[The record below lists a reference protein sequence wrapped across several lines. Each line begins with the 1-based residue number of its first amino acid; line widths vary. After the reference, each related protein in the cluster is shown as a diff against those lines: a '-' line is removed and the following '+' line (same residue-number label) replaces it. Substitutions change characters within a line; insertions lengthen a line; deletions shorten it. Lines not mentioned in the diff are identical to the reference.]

1 MNLDNIL
8 YTYNDVTILSVEDM
22 KQWLHDKGNFFF
34 DFLIKLCIAIV
45 LYVILSK
52 VLKKIAR
59 SIQAK
64 LDDKGVDQTASHF
77 VINLIR
83 YCILV
88 FAVFTIITQLKIVEV
103 TSIAALVASAG
114 VGISLAMQGALSNF
128 AGGILLLV
136 LKPFK
141 KGDYIVVPSAN
152 IEGTVEEIEIY
163 YTTISTILGEV
174 VKIPNS
180 QLTNNSVINRKGN
193 ENRALLIKINIAYD
207 SDVEKTKTVLKTML
221 DSQDKILGAPRDV
234 FVEELSDHS
243 IVMGLFC
250 MVPVSEYNNVRR
262 QLNEKTLQ
270 VLKENDISIP
280 FNQLDVHVIEKH
292 S

>member
-1 MNLDNIL
+1 MIINK
-8 YTYNDVTILSVEDM
+8 TINSYKDITIVSMEDM
-22 KQWLHDKGNFFF
+22 KNWLHDKGNFFF

-45 LYVILSK
+45 LFAILSK
-52 VLKKIAR
+52 ILKKIAN

-64 LDDKGVDQTASHF
+64 LDKKDVDQTASHF
-77 VINLIR
+77 VISLIR

-103 TSIAALVASAG
+103 ASIAALVASAG

-128 AGGILLLV
+128 AGGILLLA

-141 KGDYIVVPSAN
+141 KGDYIVIPGAN
-152 IEGTVEEIEIY
+152 IVGKVEEIEIY
-163 YTTISTILGEV
+163 YTTISTILGED

-193 ENRALLIKINIAYD
+193 ENRALLINVNISYN
-207 SDVEKTKTVLKTML
+207 SDLDKAKTVLKTML
-221 DSQDKILGAPRDV
+221 DSQDKILGTPRDI

-243 IVMGLFC
+243 IVLGVFC
-250 MVPVSEYNNVRR
+250 MVPVTEFNNVRR
-262 QLNEKTLQ
+262 QLNEKILL
-270 VLKENDISIP
+270 VLRENNIEIP
-280 FNQLDVHVIEKH
+280 YNQLDVHVIQ
-292 S
+292 

>member
-1 MNLDNIL
+1 MIINK
-8 YTYNDVTILSVEDM
+8 TINSYKDITIVSMEDM
-22 KQWLHDKGNFFF
+22 KNWLHDKGNFFF
-34 DFLIKLCIAIV
+34 DFLIKLVIAIV

-52 VLKKIAR
+52 ILKKIAA

-64 LDDKGVDQTASHF
+64 LDNKGVDQTASHF
-77 VINLIR
+77 VINLVR

-128 AGGILLLV
+128 AGGILLLA

-141 KGDYIVVPSAN
+141 KGDYIVIPGAN

-163 YTTISTILGEV
+163 YTTINTILGEV

-193 ENRALLIKINIAYD
+193 ENRALLIKVNIAYD
-207 SDVEKTKTVLKTML
+207 SDIEKTKTVLKTML

-250 MVPVSEYNNVRR
+250 MVPVNEYNNVRR

-270 VLKENDISIP
+270 VLKENDIMIP
-280 FNQLDVHVIEKH
+280 FNQLDVHVIQ
-292 S
+292 

>member
-1 MNLDNIL
+1 MLIYNYLNI
-8 YTYNDVTILSVEDM
+8 YRDITIVSMEDM
-22 KQWLHDKGNFFF
+22 KNWLHDKGNFFF
-34 DFLIKLCIAIV
+34 DFMIKLVIAII

-52 VLKKIAR
+52 ILKKIAA

-64 LDDKGVDQTASHF
+64 LDNKGVDQTASHF
-77 VINLIR
+77 VINLVR

-128 AGGILLLV
+128 AGGILLLA

-141 KGDYIVVPSAN
+141 KGDYIVIPGAN

-163 YTTISTILGEV
+163 YTTINTILGEV

-193 ENRALLIKINIAYD
+193 ENRALLIKVNIAYD
-207 SDVEKTKTVLKTML
+207 SDIEKTKTVLKTML

-250 MVPVSEYNNVRR
+250 MVPVNEYNNVRR

-270 VLKENDISIP
+270 VLKENDIVIP
-280 FNQLDVHVIEKH
+280 FNQLDVHVIQ
-292 S
+292 

>member
-1 MNLDNIL
+1 MIIDK
-8 YTYNDVTILSVEDM
+8 TINSYRDITIVSMEDM
-22 KQWLHDKGNFFF
+22 KNWLHDKGNFFF
-34 DFLIKLCIAIV
+34 DFLIKLVIAIV

-52 VLKKIAR
+52 ILKKIAA

-64 LDDKGVDQTASHF
+64 LDNKGVDQTASHF
-77 VINLIR
+77 VINLVR

-128 AGGILLLV
+128 AGGILLLA

-141 KGDYIVVPSAN
+141 KGDYIVIPGAN

-163 YTTISTILGEV
+163 YTTINTILGEV

-193 ENRALLIKINIAYD
+193 ENRALLIKVNIAYD
-207 SDVEKTKTVLKTML
+207 SDIEKTKTVLKTML

-243 IVMGLFC
+243 IVLGVFC
-250 MVPVSEYNNVRR
+250 MVPVSEFNNVRR
-262 QLNEKTLQ
+262 QLNEKILL
-270 VLKENDISIP
+270 VLRENNIEIP
-280 FNQLDVHVIEKH
+280 YNQLDVHVIQ
-292 S
+292 

>member
-1 MNLDNIL
+1 MLIYNYLNI
-8 YTYNDVTILSVEDM
+8 YRDITIVSMEDM
-22 KQWLHDKGNFFF
+22 KNWLHDKGNFFF
-34 DFLIKLCIAIV
+34 DFLIKLVIAII

-52 VLKKIAR
+52 ILKKIAA

-64 LDDKGVDQTASHF
+64 LDNKGVDQTASHF
-77 VINLIR
+77 VINLVR

-128 AGGILLLV
+128 AGGILLLA

-141 KGDYIVVPSAN
+141 KGDYIVIPGAN

-163 YTTISTILGEV
+163 YTTINTILGEV

-193 ENRALLIKINIAYD
+193 ENRALLIKVNIAYD
-207 SDVEKTKTVLKTML
+207 SDIEKTKTVLKTML

-250 MVPVSEYNNVRR
+250 MVPVNEYNNVRR

-270 VLKENDISIP
+270 VLKENDIVIP
-280 FNQLDVHVIEKH
+280 FNQLDVHVIQ
-292 S
+292 

>member
-1 MNLDNIL
+1 MIINK
-8 YTYNDVTILSVEDM
+8 TINSYKDITIVSMEDM
-22 KQWLHDKGNFFF
+22 KNWLHDKGNFFF
-34 DFLIKLCIAIV
+34 DFLIKLVIAII

-52 VLKKIAR
+52 ILKKIAA

-64 LDDKGVDQTASHF
+64 LDNKGVDQTASHF
-77 VINLIR
+77 VINLVR

-128 AGGILLLV
+128 AGGILLLA

-141 KGDYIVVPSAN
+141 KGDYIVIPGAN

-163 YTTISTILGEV
+163 YTTINTILGEV

-193 ENRALLIKINIAYD
+193 ENRALLIKVNIAYD
-207 SDVEKTKTVLKTML
+207 SDIEKTKTVLKTMM

-250 MVPVSEYNNVRR
+250 MVPVNEYNNVRR

-270 VLKENDISIP
+270 VLKENDIVIP
-280 FNQLDVHVIEKH
+280 FNQLDVHVIQ
-292 S
+292 

>member
-1 MNLDNIL
+1 MLIYNYLNI
-8 YTYNDVTILSVEDM
+8 YRDITIVSLEDM
-22 KQWLHDKGNFFF
+22 KNWLHDKGNFFF
-34 DFLIKLCIAIV
+34 DFLIKLVIAII

-52 VLKKIAR
+52 ILKKIAA

-64 LDDKGVDQTASHF
+64 LDNKGVDQTASHF
-77 VINLIR
+77 VINLVR

-88 FAVFTIITQLKIVEV
+88 FSVFTIITQLKIVEV

-128 AGGILLLV
+128 AGGILLLA

-141 KGDYIVVPSAN
+141 KGDYIVIPGAN

-163 YTTISTILGEV
+163 YTTINTILGEV

-193 ENRALLIKINIAYD
+193 ENRALLIKVNIAYD
-207 SDVEKTKTVLKTML
+207 SDIEKTKTVLKTML

-250 MVPVSEYNNVRR
+250 MVPVNEYNNVRR
-262 QLNEKTLQ
+262 QLNEKILQ
-270 VLKENDISIP
+270 VLKENDIVIP
-280 FNQLDVHVIEKH
+280 FNQLDVHVIQ
-292 S
+292 

>member
-1 MNLDNIL
+1 MLIYNYLNI
-8 YTYNDVTILSVEDM
+8 YRDITIVSMEDM
-22 KQWLHDKGNFFF
+22 KNWLHDKGNFFF
-34 DFLIKLCIAIV
+34 DFLIKLVIAII

-52 VLKKIAR
+52 ILKKIAA

-64 LDDKGVDQTASHF
+64 LDNKGVDQTASHF
-77 VINLIR
+77 VINLVR

-128 AGGILLLV
+128 AGGILLLA

-141 KGDYIVVPSAN
+141 KGDYIVIPGAN

-163 YTTISTILGEV
+163 YTTINTILGEV

-180 QLTNNSVINRKGN
+180 QLTNNSVINRRGN
-193 ENRALLIKINIAYD
+193 ENRALLIKVNIAYD
-207 SDVEKTKTVLKTML
+207 SDIEKTKTVLKTML

-243 IVMGLFC
+243 IVLGVFC
-250 MVPVSEYNNVRR
+250 MVPVSEFNNVRR
-262 QLNEKTLQ
+262 QLNEKILL
-270 VLKENDISIP
+270 VLRENNIEIP
-280 FNQLDVHVIEKH
+280 YNQLDVHVIQ
-292 S
+292 

>member
-1 MNLDNIL
+1 MIINK
-8 YTYNDVTILSVEDM
+8 TINSYKDITIVSMEDM
-22 KQWLHDKGNFFF
+22 KNWLHDKGNFFF
-34 DFLIKLCIAIV
+34 DFLIKLVIAII

-52 VLKKIAR
+52 ILKKIAA

-64 LDDKGVDQTASHF
+64 LDNKGVDQTASHF
-77 VINLIR
+77 VINLVR

-128 AGGILLLV
+128 AGGILLLA

-141 KGDYIVVPSAN
+141 KGDYIVIPGAN

-163 YTTISTILGEV
+163 YTTINTILGEV

-193 ENRALLIKINIAYD
+193 ENRALLIKVNIAYD
-207 SDVEKTKTVLKTML
+207 SDIEKTKTVLKTML

-250 MVPVSEYNNVRR
+250 MVPVNEYNNVRR

-270 VLKENDISIP
+270 VLKENDIMIP
-280 FNQLDVHVIEKH
+280 FNQLDVHVIQ
-292 S
+292 

>member
-1 MNLDNIL
+1 MLIYNYLNI
-8 YTYNDVTILSVEDM
+8 YRDITIVSMEDM
-22 KQWLHDKGNFFF
+22 KNWLHDKGNFFF
-34 DFLIKLCIAIV
+34 DFLIKLVIAIV

-52 VLKKIAR
+52 ILKKIAA

-64 LDDKGVDQTASHF
+64 LDNKGVDQTASHF
-77 VINLIR
+77 VINLVR

-128 AGGILLLV
+128 AGGILLLA

-141 KGDYIVVPSAN
+141 KGDYIVIPSAN

-163 YTTISTILGEV
+163 YTTINTILGEV

-193 ENRALLIKINIAYD
+193 ENRALLIKVNIAYD
-207 SDVEKTKTVLKTML
+207 SDIEKTKTVLKTML

-243 IVMGLFC
+243 IVLGVFC
-250 MVPVSEYNNVRR
+250 MVPVSEFNNVRR
-262 QLNEKTLQ
+262 QLNEKILL
-270 VLKENDISIP
+270 VLRENNIEIP
-280 FNQLDVHVIEKH
+280 YNQLDVHVIQ
-292 S
+292 

>member
-1 MNLDNIL
+1 MLIYNYLNI
-8 YTYNDVTILSVEDM
+8 YRDITIVSMEDM
-22 KQWLHDKGNFFF
+22 KNWLHDKGNFFF
-34 DFLIKLCIAIV
+34 DFLIKLVIAIV

-52 VLKKIAR
+52 ILKKIAA

-64 LDDKGVDQTASHF
+64 LDNKGVDQTASHF
-77 VINLIR
+77 VINLVR

-128 AGGILLLV
+128 AGGILLLA

-141 KGDYIVVPSAN
+141 KGDYIVIPSAN

-163 YTTISTILGEV
+163 YTTINTILGEV

-193 ENRALLIKINIAYD
+193 ENRALLIKVNIAYD
-207 SDVEKTKTVLKTML
+207 SDIEKTKTVLKTML

-250 MVPVSEYNNVRR
+250 MVPVNEYNNVRR

-270 VLKENDISIP
+270 VLKENDIVIP
-280 FNQLDVHVIEKH
+280 FNQLDVHVIQ
-292 S
+292 

>member
-1 MNLDNIL
+1 MLIYNYLNI
-8 YTYNDVTILSVEDM
+8 YSDITIVSMEDM
-22 KQWLHDKGNFFF
+22 KNWLHDKGNFFF
-34 DFLIKLCIAIV
+34 DFLIKLVIAIV

-52 VLKKIAR
+52 ILKKIAA

-64 LDDKGVDQTASHF
+64 LDNKGVDQTASHF
-77 VINLIR
+77 VINLVR

-128 AGGILLLV
+128 AGGILLLA

-141 KGDYIVVPSAN
+141 KGDYIVIPGAN

-163 YTTISTILGEV
+163 YTTINTILGEV

-193 ENRALLIKINIAYD
+193 ENRALLIKVNIAYD
-207 SDVEKTKTVLKTML
+207 SDIEKTKTVLKTML

-243 IVMGLFC
+243 IVLGVFC
-250 MVPVSEYNNVRR
+250 MVPVSEFNNVRR
-262 QLNEKTLQ
+262 QLNEKILL
-270 VLKENDISIP
+270 VLRENNIEIP
-280 FNQLDVHVIEKH
+280 YNQLDVHVIQ
-292 S
+292 

>member
-1 MNLDNIL
+1 MIN
-8 YTYNDVTILSVEDM
+8 YFMYKTYSDVTILSIDDM

-34 DFLIKLCIAIV
+34 DFLIKLVIAII

-52 VLKKIAR
+52 ILKKIAA

-64 LDDKGVDQTASHF
+64 LDNKGVDQTASHF
-77 VINLIR
+77 VINLVR

-128 AGGILLLV
+128 AGGILLLA

-141 KGDYIVVPSAN
+141 KGDYIVIPGAN

-163 YTTISTILGEV
+163 YTTINTILGEV

-193 ENRALLIKINIAYD
+193 ENRALLIKVNIAYD
-207 SDVEKTKTVLKTML
+207 SDIEKTKTVLKTML

-250 MVPVSEYNNVRR
+250 MVPVNEYNNVRR

-270 VLKENDISIP
+270 VLKENDIVIP
-280 FNQLDVHVIEKH
+280 FNQLDVHVIQ
-292 S
+292 

>member
-1 MNLDNIL
+1 MIIDK
-8 YTYNDVTILSVEDM
+8 TINSYRDITIVSMEDM
-22 KQWLHDKGNFFF
+22 KNWLHDKGNFFF
-34 DFLIKLCIAIV
+34 DFLIKLVIAIV

-52 VLKKIAR
+52 ILKKIAA

-64 LDDKGVDQTASHF
+64 LDNKGVDQTASHF
-77 VINLIR
+77 VINLVR

-128 AGGILLLV
+128 AGGILLLA
-136 LKPFK
+136 LKPIK
-141 KGDYIVVPSAN
+141 KGDYIVIPGAN

-163 YTTISTILGEV
+163 YTTINTILGEV

-193 ENRALLIKINIAYD
+193 ENRALLIKVNIAYD
-207 SDVEKTKTVLKTML
+207 SDIEKTKTVLKTML

-243 IVMGLFC
+243 IVLGVFC
-250 MVPVSEYNNVRR
+250 MVPVSEFNNVRR
-262 QLNEKTLQ
+262 QLNEKILL
-270 VLKENDISIP
+270 VLRENNIEIP
-280 FNQLDVHVIEKH
+280 YNQLDVHVIQ
-292 S
+292 

>member
-1 MNLDNIL
+1 MIINK
-8 YTYNDVTILSVEDM
+8 TINSYKDITIVSMEDM
-22 KQWLHDKGNFFF
+22 KNWLHDKGNFFF
-34 DFLIKLCIAIV
+34 DFLIKLVIAII

-52 VLKKIAR
+52 ILKKIAA

-64 LDDKGVDQTASHF
+64 LDNKGVDQTASHF
-77 VINLIR
+77 VINLVR

-128 AGGILLLV
+128 AGGILLLA

-141 KGDYIVVPSAN
+141 KGDYIVIPGAN

-163 YTTISTILGEV
+163 YTTINTILGEV

-193 ENRALLIKINIAYD
+193 ENRALLIKVNIAYD
-207 SDVEKTKTVLKTML
+207 SDIEKTKTVLKTML

-250 MVPVSEYNNVRR
+250 MVPVNEYNNVRR

-270 VLKENDISIP
+270 VLKENDIVIP
-280 FNQLDVHVIEKH
+280 FNQLDVHVIQ
-292 S
+292 

>member
-1 MNLDNIL
+1 MLIYNYLNI
-8 YTYNDVTILSVEDM
+8 YRDITIVSMEDM
-22 KQWLHDKGNFFF
+22 KNWLHDKGNFFF
-34 DFLIKLCIAIV
+34 DFLIKLVIAI
-45 LYVILSK
+45 
-52 VLKKIAR
+52 VLKKIAA

-64 LDDKGVDQTASHF
+64 LDNKGVDQTASHF
-77 VINLIR
+77 VINLVR

-128 AGGILLLV
+128 AGGILLLA

-141 KGDYIVVPSAN
+141 KGDYIVIPGAN

-163 YTTISTILGEV
+163 YTTINTILGEV

-193 ENRALLIKINIAYD
+193 ENRALLIKVNIAYD
-207 SDVEKTKTVLKTML
+207 SDIEKTKTVLKTML

-250 MVPVSEYNNVRR
+250 MVPVNEYNNVRR
-262 QLNEKTLQ
+262 QLNEKILQ
-270 VLKENDISIP
+270 VLKENDIVIP
-280 FNQLDVHVIEKH
+280 FNQLDVHVIQ
-292 S
+292 

>member
-1 MNLDNIL
+1 MIINK
-8 YTYNDVTILSVEDM
+8 TINSYKDITIVSMEDM
-22 KQWLHDKGNFFF
+22 KNWLHEKGNFFF
-34 DFLIKLCIAIV
+34 DFLIKLVIAIV

-52 VLKKIAR
+52 ILKKIAA

-64 LDDKGVDQTASHF
+64 LDNKGVDQTASHF
-77 VINLIR
+77 VINLVR

-128 AGGILLLV
+128 AGGILLLA

-141 KGDYIVVPSAN
+141 KGDYIVIPGAN

-163 YTTISTILGEV
+163 YTTINTILGEV

-193 ENRALLIKINIAYD
+193 ENRALLIKVNIAYD
-207 SDVEKTKTVLKTML
+207 SDIEKTKTVLKTML

-243 IVMGLFC
+243 IVLGVFC
-250 MVPVSEYNNVRR
+250 MVPVSEFNNVRR
-262 QLNEKTLQ
+262 QLNEKILL
-270 VLKENDISIP
+270 VLRENNIEIP
-280 FNQLDVHVIEKH
+280 YNQLDVHVIQ
-292 S
+292 

>member
-1 MNLDNIL
+1 MLIYNYLNI
-8 YTYNDVTILSVEDM
+8 YRDITIVSMEDM
-22 KQWLHDKGNFFF
+22 KNWLHDKGNFFF
-34 DFLIKLCIAIV
+34 DFLIKLVIAIV

-52 VLKKIAR
+52 ILKKIAA

-64 LDDKGVDQTASHF
+64 LDNKGVDQTASHF
-77 VINLIR
+77 VINLVR

-128 AGGILLLV
+128 AGGILLLA

-141 KGDYIVVPSAN
+141 KGDYIVIPGAN

-163 YTTISTILGEV
+163 YTTINTILGEV

-193 ENRALLIKINIAYD
+193 ENRALLIKVNIAYD
-207 SDVEKTKTVLKTML
+207 SDIEKTKTVLKTML

-250 MVPVSEYNNVRR
+250 MVPVNEYNNVRR
-262 QLNEKTLQ
+262 QLNEKILL
-270 VLKENDISIP
+270 VLRENNIERP
-280 FNQLDVHVIEKH
+280 YNQLDVHVIQ
-292 S
+292 

>member
-1 MNLDNIL
+1 MLIYNYLNI
-8 YTYNDVTILSVEDM
+8 YRDITIVSMEDM
-22 KQWLHDKGNFFF
+22 KNWLHDKGNFFF
-34 DFLIKLCIAIV
+34 DFLIKLVIAIV

-52 VLKKIAR
+52 ILKKIAA

-64 LDDKGVDQTASHF
+64 LDNKGVDQTASHF
-77 VINLIR
+77 VINLVR

-128 AGGILLLV
+128 AGGILLLA

-141 KGDYIVVPSAN
+141 KGDYIVIPGAN

-163 YTTISTILGEV
+163 YTTINTILGEV

-193 ENRALLIKINIAYD
+193 ENRALLIKVNIAYD
-207 SDVEKTKTVLKTML
+207 SDIEKTKTVLKTML

-250 MVPVSEYNNVRR
+250 MVPVNEYNNVRR

-270 VLKENDISIP
+270 VLKENDIVIP
-280 FNQLDVHVIEKH
+280 FNQLDVHVIQ
-292 S
+292 

>member
-1 MNLDNIL
+1 MLIYNYLNI
-8 YTYNDVTILSVEDM
+8 YRDITIVSMEDM
-22 KQWLHDKGNFFF
+22 KNWLHDKGNFFF
-34 DFLIKLCIAIV
+34 DFLIKLVIAIV

-52 VLKKIAR
+52 ILKKIAA

-64 LDDKGVDQTASHF
+64 LDNKGVDQTASHF
-77 VINLIR
+77 VINLVR

-128 AGGILLLV
+128 AGGILLLA

-141 KGDYIVVPSAN
+141 KGDYIVIPGAN

-163 YTTISTILGEV
+163 YTTINTILGEV

-193 ENRALLIKINIAYD
+193 ENRALLIKVNIAYD
-207 SDVEKTKTVLKTML
+207 SDIEKTKTVLKTML

-250 MVPVSEYNNVRR
+250 MVSVNEYNNVRR

-270 VLKENDISIP
+270 VLKENDIVIP
-280 FNQLDVHVIEKH
+280 FNQLDVHVIQ
-292 S
+292 